1 MNYYKIDVNIQD
13 DFREVLIALMG
24 DLPFDTFMETD
35 NGFEAYI
42 PAKSWAAAIGE
53 TLNDWRAQFDFSWE
67 REWVEAQNWNE
78 VWESNFEPIKVENF
92 VGVRADFHAPT
103 EGVVFDLL
111 INPKMAFG
119 TGHHETTYMM
129 LQTMRDL
136 HFEGQKVL
144 DYGCGTG
151 ILAILA
157 AKLGATDIEAVD
169 IEDWSFENTL
179 ENATINGV
187 GDAIK
192 AFCGTL
198 TAISRRDFDIILA
211 NINRNVILE
220 SLPMLK
226 TMLQSEGTEGGKHLL
241 ISGFLKEDE
250 NIMLES
256 VLQQGFE
263 VRQTLQR
270 GQWLC
275 IWLILNEK

>member
-1 MNYYKIDVNIQD
+1 MNYFKINIIVAET
-13 DFREVLIALMG
+13 FKEALIALLG
-24 DLPFDTFMETD
+24 ELPFDTFMETD
-35 NGFEAYI
+35 EGVEAYL
-42 PAKSWAAAIGE
+42 PEKSWTDDIAE
-53 TLNDWRAQFDFSWE
+53 SLNELKIPLEFEWK
-67 REWVEAQNWNE
+67 REWIAAQNWNE
-78 VWESNFEPIKVENF
+78 VWESNFEPIRVEDF

-129 LQTMRDL
+129 MQTMRNL
-136 HFEGQKVL
+136 TFEAQKVL

-169 IEDWSFENTL
+169 IEDWSFENTQ
-179 ENATINGV
+179 ENAVINEV
-187 GDAIK
+187 SNNIK

-198 TAISRRDFDIILA
+198 DIIERRDFDIILA
-211 NINRNVILE
+211 NINRNVIIE
-220 SLPMLK
+220 SLPILK
-226 TMLQSEGTEGGKHLL
+226 NMLQGNPTEGGKHLL

-250 NIMLES
+250 NVMLEHLAQHQFK
-256 VLQQGFE
+256 VK
-263 VRQTLQR
+263 QTLQR

-275 IWLILNEK
+275 MWLMC

>member
-1 MNYYKIDVNIQD
+1 MNYYKVEINIHD
-13 DFREVLIALMG
+13 GFRDVLIALMG
-24 DLPFDTFMETD
+24 DLPFDTFMETN

-42 PAKSWAAAIGE
+42 PEKSWTPSISE
-53 TLNDWRAQFDFSWE
+53 TLNDWRAQFDFEWK

-78 VWESNFEPIKVENF
+78 VWESNFEPIKVEDF

-129 LQTMRDL
+129 MQTMRDL
-136 HFEGQKVL
+136 HFEGQNVL

-179 ENATINGV
+179 ENATINCV
-187 GDAIK
+187 GDAI
-192 AFCGTL
+192 
-198 TAISRRDFDIILA
+198 
-211 NINRNVILE
+211 
-220 SLPMLK
+220 
-226 TMLQSEGTEGGKHLL
+226 
-241 ISGFLKEDE
+241 
-250 NIMLES
+250 
-256 VLQQGFE
+256 
-263 VRQTLQR
+263 
-270 GQWLC
+270 
-275 IWLILNEK
+275 